1 MYTNG
6 QEWEDRRKWVYESL
20 KGIALK
26 SYISIFIKV
35 KIMLIYFNQV
45 VIILLLTTAT
55 HPTKADSYMH
65 MYN

>member
-26 SYISIFIKV
+26 SYIPIFIKV
-35 KIMLIYFNQV
+35 KFILI
-45 VIILLLTTAT
+45 
-55 HPTKADSYMH
+55 K
-65 MYN
+65 